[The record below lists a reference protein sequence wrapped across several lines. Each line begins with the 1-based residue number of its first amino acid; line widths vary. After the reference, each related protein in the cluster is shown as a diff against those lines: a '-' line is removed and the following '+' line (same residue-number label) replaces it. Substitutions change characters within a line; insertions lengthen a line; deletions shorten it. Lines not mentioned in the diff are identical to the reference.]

1 MKRFILPVLS
11 LFSSIAFSQQFAPR
25 YELVNLGKQVN
36 TFHHEAAPVVSP
48 DGADLYFFV
57 QNHPENTYGKEGSQD
72 IWLTHKDE
80 KGVWGAPKHLGSPLN
95 QSKSNQV
102 FTVLPDGSLF
112 IRGGRGKNDK
122 GFSIVNKNGGGLT
135 ELKVKDFNDMEKGRF
150 YGATISADSKHMIIY
165 FSEQAN
171 SIRSDVYVSHA
182 QGDEWTRPVKLK
194 FSNTSDEFGVFIGPD
209 NKTLYFS
216 SDRNAPGRQGG
227 VDIYKSERLDDT
239 WDNWS
244 EPVNVGKP
252 INTAA
257 GDSYFSIDANGNVYT
272 SRANSRVDGGNLD
285 LFVLMPKNIKVM
297 VSGLVLNEKNQQ
309 PVSSSNVVLTVKE
322 VKPFNLKSNASGK
335 FETRIPETD
344 QYVVNVTADNFLP
357 KELSFTIPKLGNDTT
372 LNIEIPLTPIPKKLI
387 ITGTLYD
394 KKTEDP
400 LTNGKVEIVL
410 KSNKKTNFKIE
421 AANGKYE
428 QEISTLGWY
437 VITGSAANYLNA
449 VDSVKVNSEEDT
461 PVIKDLYLQKIEV
474 GLTVRLKNI
483 YFDFDKTTLKSASFV
498 ELNKVV
504 DFLKKNPSIEIEIA
518 GHTDSKGSDEYNNNL
533 SQGRSQS
540 VVDYLISQGID
551 SYRLQAHGYGESK
564 PIDTN
569 DTDAGQANNRR
580 VEFTVLK
587 TN

>member
-1 MKRFILPVLS
+1 MKRFILPLLS
-11 LFSSIAFSQQFAPR
+11 LVSAFAFSQQFAPR

-36 TFHHEAAPVVSP
+36 TFYHEAAPIISP
-48 DGADLYFFV
+48 DGTDLYFFV

-80 KGVWGAPKHLGSPLN
+80 KGVWGPPRHLGSPLN
-95 QSKSNQV
+95 QNRSNQV
-102 FTVLPDGSLF
+102 FNVLPDGSLF

-122 GFSIVNKNGGGLT
+122 GFSIVHTGGGVT
-135 ELKVKDFNDMEKGRF
+135 ELKVKDFDDMEKGRF
-150 YGATISADSKHMIIY
+150 YGATISADARHMIIY
-165 FSEQAN
+165 FSELVN
-171 SIRSDVYVSHA
+171 NIRSDLYISHS
-182 QGDEWTRPVKLK
+182 QGDGWTRPEKLK
-194 FSNTSDEFGVFIGPD
+194 FSNNSDEFGAFVGPD
-209 NKTLYFS
+209 NKTLYFA
-216 SDRNAPGRQGG
+216 SDRSAPGKQGG
-227 VDIYKSERLDDT
+227 SDIYKVERLDDT
-239 WDNWS
+239 WTNWS
-244 EPVNVGKP
+244 EPVNMGKP

-257 GDSYFSIDANGNVYT
+257 GDAYFSMDANGNVYT

-285 LFVLMPKNIKVM
+285 LFVLVPKNIKVM
-297 VSGLVLNEKNQQ
+297 VSGVVLNEKNNQ
-309 PVSSSNVVLTVKE
+309 PVSSSNVTLTVKE
-322 VKPFNLKSNASGK
+322 VKPFTMKSNASGK

-357 KELSFTIPKLGNDTT
+357 KEQSFAIPKLGSDTT
-372 LNIEIPLTPIPKKLI
+372 LNIELLLTPIAKKLI
-387 ITGTLYD
+387 ITGTLFD
-394 KKTEDP
+394 KKTENP
-400 LTNGKVEIVL
+400 VTGKVDVVL
-410 KSNKKTNFKIE
+410 KPGRKTSFKLE

-428 QEISTLGWY
+428 QEISALGWY
-437 VITGSAANYLNA
+437 LLTGSAEGYLNA

-504 DFLKKNPSIEIEIA
+504 DFLKQNGSIEIEIA
-518 GHTDSKGSDEYNNNL
+518 GHTDNKGSDEYNTNL
-533 SQGRSQS
+533 SQGRSQA

>member
-1 MKRFILPVLS
+1 MKRFILPILS
-11 LFSSIAFSQQFAPR
+11 LISCIAFSRQFAPR
-25 YELVNLGKQVN
+25 YELINLGKQVN
-36 TFHHEAAPVVSP
+36 TFYHEAAPIISQ
-48 DGADLYFFV
+48 DGTDLYFFV

-95 QSKSNQV
+95 QNRSNQV
-102 FTVLPDGSLF
+102 FNVLPDGSLF
-112 IRGGRGKNDK
+112 VRGGRGKNDK
-122 GFSIVNKNGGGLT
+122 GFSIISKGGGTT
-135 ELKVKDFNDMEKGRF
+135 ELKVKDFDDMEKGRF
-150 YGATISADSKHMIIY
+150 YGATISADAKHMIIY
-165 FSEQAN
+165 FSELAN
-171 SIRSDVYVSHA
+171 NIRSDLYVSHA
-182 QGDEWTRPVKLK
+182 QGDGWSRPEKLK
-194 FSNTSDEFGVFIGPD
+194 FSNNSDEFGAFIGPD
-209 NKTLYFS
+209 NKTLYFA
-216 SDRNAPGRQGG
+216 SDRSAAGKQGSS
-227 VDIYKSERLDDT
+227 DIYKTERLDDT
-239 WDNWS
+239 WNNWA
-244 EPVNVGKP
+244 EPVNMGKP

-257 GDSYFSIDANGNVYT
+257 GDAYFSMDSNGNVYT

-285 LFVLMPKNIKVM
+285 LFVLVPKNIKVM

-309 PVSSSNVVLTVKE
+309 PISLANVVLTVKE
-322 VKPFNLKSNASGK
+322 VKPFNMKSNANGK

-344 QYVVNVTADNFLP
+344 QYVINASADNFLP
-357 KELSFTIPKLGNDTT
+357 KELSFAIPKLGNDTT
-372 LNIEIPLTPIPKKLI
+372 LTVEIPLMPVAKKLI
-387 ITGTLYD
+387 ITGTLFD

-400 LTNGKVEIVL
+400 ITGKVDIVL
-410 KSNKKTNFKIE
+410 KSNKKTNYKLE
-421 AANGKYE
+421 ATNGKYE

-437 VITGSAANYLNA
+437 VLAGSAEGYLNA
-449 VDSVKVNSEEDT
+449 SDSVKVNSEEDT

-504 DFLKKNPSIEIEIA
+504 DFLKQNPSIEVEIA
-518 GHTDSKGSDEYNNNL
+518 GHTDSKGSDEYNSNL

>member
-1 MKRFILPVLS
+1 MKRFILPALS
-11 LFSSIAFSQQFAPR
+11 LISCLAFSQQFTPR

-36 TFHHEAAPVVSP
+36 TFYHEAAPIISP
-48 DGADLYFFV
+48 DGTDLYFFV

-80 KGVWGAPKHLGSPLN
+80 KGVWGSPRHLGSPLN
-95 QSKSNQV
+95 QNRSNQV
-102 FTVLPDGSLF
+102 FNVLPDGSLF

-122 GFSIVNKNGGGLT
+122 GFSLVSKSGSVT
-135 ELKVKDFNDMEKGRF
+135 ELKVKDFDDMEKGRF
-150 YGATISADSKHMIIY
+150 YGATISTDAKHMIIY
-165 FSEQAN
+165 FSELTN
-171 SIRSDVYVSHA
+171 NIRSDLYVSHA
-182 QGDEWTRPVKLK
+182 QGDNWTRPEKLK
-194 FSNTSDEFGVFIGPD
+194 FCNNSDEFGAFIGSD
-209 NKTLYFS
+209 NKTLFFA
-216 SDRNAPGRQGG
+216 SDRNAAGKQGG
-227 VDIYKSERLDDT
+227 SDIYKVERLDDSWT
-239 WDNWS
+239 NWS
-244 EPVNVGKP
+244 EPANLGKP

-257 GDSYFSIDANGNVYT
+257 GDAYFSMDNSGNVYT

-285 LFVLMPKNIKVM
+285 LFVLVPKDIKVM
-297 VSGLVLNEKNQQ
+297 VSGVVLNEKNSQ
-309 PVSSSNVVLTVKE
+309 PISSSNVVLTVKE
-322 VKPFNLKSNASGK
+322 VKPFNMKSDVSGK

-344 QYVVNVTADNFLP
+344 QYVVSVTADNFLP
-357 KELSFTIPKLGNDTT
+357 KEQSFTIPTLGNDTT
-372 LNIEIPLTPIPKKLI
+372 LTVEILLTPIAKKLI

-400 LTNGKVEIVL
+400 IKGKVEIVL
-410 KSNKKTNFKIE
+410 KSNKRTNFKVD

-437 VITGSAANYLNA
+437 VLTGSAENYLNA
-449 VDSVKVNSEEDT
+449 VDSVQVNSEEDT

-483 YFDFDKTTLKSASFV
+483 YFDFDKTTLKQVSFV
-498 ELNKVV
+498 ELNKVA
-504 DFLKKNPSIEIEIA
+504 DFLKRNPAVEIEIA

-540 VVDYLISQGID
+540 VVDYLVTQGID
-551 SYRLQAHGYGESK
+551 GYRLQAHGYGESK

-569 DTDAGQANNRR
+569 DTEAGQANNRR